1 MANFTP
7 PFLAK
12 IQPPFTMFLS
22 LKSYLGS
29 KPLRVQS
36 IKTLN
41 ALFFINFI
49 ALILRH
55 RLLKIMF
62 EKELLKKYSL
72 EKLMLEILKIRKIIL
87 VNGKEVVSEIT
98 KKKVVNREIKT

>member
-1 MANFTP
+1 
-7 PFLAK
+7 
-12 IQPPFTMFLS
+12 

-29 KPLRVQS
+29 KPLRIQS
-36 IKTLN
+36 IETSN

-55 RLLKIMF
+55 RFLKIML

-72 EKLMLEILKIRKIIL
+72 EKLMRKQGKIRKIIL
-87 VNGKEVVSEIT
+87 VNGKKVVSEIT
-98 KKKVVNREIKT
+98 KNKGR

>member
-1 MANFTP
+1 MNISG
-7 PFLAK
+7 LEEVLIWYRERDSIEK
-12 IQPPFTMFLS
+12 MFLS

-36 IKTLN
+36 IETLN

-49 ALILRH
+49 ALILKY

-87 VNGKEVVSEIT
+87 VNGKKVVSEIT
-98 KKKVVNREIKT
+98 KNKGR

>member
-1 MANFTP
+1 M
-7 PFLAK
+7 
-12 IQPPFTMFLS
+12 
-22 LKSYLGS
+22 KSYLGS
-29 KPLRVQS
+29 KPLRIQS
-36 IKTLN
+36 IETLN

-49 ALILRH
+49 ALILKH

-87 VNGKEVVSEIT
+87 VNGKKVVSEIT
-98 KKKVVNREIKT
+98 KNKGR

>member
-1 MANFTP
+1 
-7 PFLAK
+7 
-12 IQPPFTMFLS
+12 MFLS

-36 IKTLN
+36 IETLN

-55 RLLKIMF
+55 RLLKIML
-62 EKELLKKYSL
+62 EKGLLKKYSL
-72 EKLMLEILKIRKIIL
+72 EKLMLELGKIRKIIL

-98 KKKVVNREIKT
+98 KKQREIIEKLNLDIEYVPKNPRV

>member
-1 MANFTP
+1 M
-7 PFLAK
+7 
-12 IQPPFTMFLS
+12 
-22 LKSYLGS
+22 KSYLGS
-29 KPLRVQS
+29 KPLREQS
-36 IKTLN
+36 IETLN

-49 ALILRH
+49 ALILKH